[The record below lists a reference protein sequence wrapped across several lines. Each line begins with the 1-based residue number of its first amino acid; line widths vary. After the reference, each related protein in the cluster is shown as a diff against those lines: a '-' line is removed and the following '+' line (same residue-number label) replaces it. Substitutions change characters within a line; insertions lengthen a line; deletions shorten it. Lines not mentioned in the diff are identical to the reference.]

1 MRRPRVVPPI
11 DTEPDHVLAQR
22 AAEGDSRSFEELYRR
37 HAPAAWRVAY
47 AVAGNPDDAADAVS
61 DAFTRVFQVLPEGR
75 PQASEAFRPY
85 LLAATRN
92 AALDGLRRQ
101 GRLQPTGTVDQFDH
115 ASDEDLA
122 ADQVL
127 DSVDSNLVAIAFRS
141 LPERWRSV
149 LWLTEVEGL
158 PPREAA
164 ELLGLSAN
172 GTAQLAVRARA
183 GLRERYL
190 QAHIATGAASNQCR
204 FTLDRL
210 GAYVGGALSA
220 RDLAKVDQHLAG
232 CDDCRARRDELEEV
246 GSTLRRAIVPIPLF
260 LGAAVLGRWQLA
272 SASTGAATA
281 PGATSTTSGAGH
293 GAASTTAWGPATKA
307 LAGACAALLTLGIVG
322 VGLRA
327 DSDQVR
333 TRVPDSLAAAP
344 PVVEGFTVTRPPEAA
359 AFTAPTIPALDELA
373 RSAPVDAAS
382 VTAPPDPG
390 ALPPPQVGDAT
401 TITPPGQSTPSTPS
415 GPSPVPAP
423 SPTPVA
429 QVDAN
434 LGGTSGLSASVG
446 IGDGSC
452 TGLAVGGTGTECTAP
467 DDPSSTQQVG
477 VDVEVAGLPPVS
489 IGF

>member
-1 MRRPRVVPPI
+1 MRTI
-11 DTEPDHVLAQR
+11 DVRTDDELVT
-22 AAEGDSRSFEELYRR
+22 AAAGGNRTAFEELYRR
-37 HAPAAWRVAY
+37 HCDAAWGVAMS
-47 AVAGNPDDAADAVS
+47 VTRDRNDAADAVS
-61 DAFTRVFQVLPEGR
+61 DAFTRMFTAVETGR
-75 PQASEAFRPY
+75 LVGVPFRPY
-85 LLAATRN
+85 LLTATRN
-92 AALDGLRRQ
+92 ASIDILRRSSRVEPTDEIDDA
-101 GRLQPTGTVDQFDH
+101 RLPRTREVATP
-115 ASDEDLA
+115 
-122 ADQVL
+122 ADAVML
-127 DSVDSNLVAIAFRS
+127 GAETALVAQAFAD

-149 LWLTEVEGL
+149 LWLTEVEGMA
-158 PPREAA
+158 PREAA
-164 ELLGLSAN
+164 EVLGLSAN
-172 GTAQLAVRARA
+172 GAAQLAVRARA

-190 QAHIATGAASNQCR
+190 QAHIATGTASNLCR

-281 PGATSTTSGAGH
+281 SGATSAASPPGH

-322 VGLRA
+322 VGMRA
-327 DSDQVR
+327 DSNQVR
-333 TRVPDSLAAAP
+333 TRLPDSLAAAP

-373 RSAPVDAAS
+373 RSAPVDVAS

-390 ALPPPQVGDAT
+390 ALPQPQIGDAT

-415 GPSPVPAP
+415 DPPPSPAPAP

-434 LGGTSGLSASVG
+434 LGGTSGVSASVG

-452 TGLAVGGTGTECTAP
+452 TGLAVGGSGTDCTAP

-477 VDVEVAGLPPVS
+477 VDVAVAGLPPVS

>member
-1 MRRPRVVPPI
+1 MRTI
-11 DTEPDHVLAQR
+11 DVRTDDELVT
-22 AAEGDSRSFEELYRR
+22 AAAGGNRTAFEELYRR
-37 HAPAAWRVAY
+37 HADAAWGVAMS
-47 AVAGNPDDAADAVS
+47 VTRDRNDAADAVS
-61 DAFTRVFQVLPEGR
+61 DAFTRMFTAVETGR
-75 PQASEAFRPY
+75 LVGVPFRPY
-85 LLAATRN
+85 LLTATRN
-92 AALDGLRRQ
+92 ASIDILRRSS
-101 GRLQPTGTVDQFDH
+101 RVDPTDQIDD
-115 ASDEDLA
+115 ARVPRTREVTTP
-122 ADQVL
+122 ADAVML
-127 DSVDSNLVAIAFRS
+127 GAETALVAQAFAD

-149 LWLTEVEGL
+149 LWLTEVEGMA
-158 PPREAA
+158 PREAA
-164 ELLGLSAN
+164 EVLGLSAN
-172 GTAQLAVRARA
+172 GAAQLAVRARA

-190 QAHIATGAASNQCR
+190 QAHVGAGTASNQCR

-272 SASTGAATA
+272 SASTSSTAATA
-281 PGATSTTSGAGH
+281 SPAASGAT
-293 GAASTTAWGPATKA
+293 ASTPAWGPATKA

-344 PVVEGFTVTRPPEAA
+344 PVVEGFTVTRPPEPA

-373 RSAPVDAAS
+373 RSAPVDVAS
-382 VTAPPDPG
+382 VTSPADPG
-390 ALPPPQVGDAT
+390 ALPEPQIGDAT
-401 TITPPGQSTPSTPS
+401 TVTPPASSSPPAGSGSTPP
-415 GPSPVPAP
+415 PAPAP
-423 SPTPVA
+423 SPSPLA

-434 LGGTSGLSASVG
+434 IGGPTGVSAAVG
-446 IGDGSC
+446 VGDGSC
-452 TGLAVGGTGTECTAP
+452 TGVAVGGTGTACATP
-467 DDPSSTQQVG
+467 DDPNSTKQVG
-477 VDVEVAGLPPVS
+477 VDVDVAGLPPVS